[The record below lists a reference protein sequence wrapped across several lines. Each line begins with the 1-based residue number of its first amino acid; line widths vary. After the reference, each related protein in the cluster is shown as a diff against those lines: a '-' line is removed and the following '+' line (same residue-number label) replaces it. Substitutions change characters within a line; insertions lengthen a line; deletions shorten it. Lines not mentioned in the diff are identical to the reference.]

1 MDKDKLE
8 YINNLIEARVN
19 LNNANNLF
27 IDMHTESK
35 EETHIN
41 ENILQASAL
50 IDEELENRGVN
61 VDEYFISY
69 KLIVNGE
76 TINQGG

>member
-35 EETHIN
+35 EETDIN